1 MPFGLIQ
8 STGSQFRDWFFSCV
22 PLPRWNVGC
31 LCPYIPLA
39 SGTSIPSAKE
49 STCQCRRHQLNPWVK
64 IPGSIPGE
72 RNGTHSRDLAWRI
85 PWTEEPGG
93 LQFMV
98 SQRVGPTEW
107 LSLCL
112 PSVHCLFQTIT
123 PALSCKKNFSFTKVH
138 AFWSALPSVFK
149 SLSYAHLVVVLCH
162 SMKTLMLNSQPS
174 LPHVPSPSM
183 DDPLRLWLPHFQW
196 PFLHFCHKF
205 LSPHPKSYHHLKLF
219 TK

>member
-8 STGSQFRDWFFSCV
+8 STGSQFREWFFSCV

-72 RNGTHSRDLAWRI
+72 RNGTPLQGSCLENPMDRRAWQATVHGVTKSWAHWVTEFVSAFCSLPLPDHYSRTL
-85 PWTEEPGG
+85 
-93 LQFMV
+93 LQ
-98 SQRVGPTEW
+98 
-107 LSLCL
+107 
-112 PSVHCLFQTIT
+112 
-123 PALSCKKNFSFTKVH
+123 KNFSFTKVH

-149 SLSYAHLVVVLCH
+149 SLPYAYLVVVLCH

-183 DDPLRLWLPHFQW
+183 DDPPRRWLPHFQW

-205 LSPHPKSYHHLKLF
+205 LWPHPKSYHHLKLF
-219 TK
+219 PK